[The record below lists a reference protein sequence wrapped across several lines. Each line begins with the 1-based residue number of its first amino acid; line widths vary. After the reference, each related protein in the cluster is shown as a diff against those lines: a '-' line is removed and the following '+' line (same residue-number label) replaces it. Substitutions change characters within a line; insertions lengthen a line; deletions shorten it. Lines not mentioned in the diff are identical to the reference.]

1 MKMKKRGILIA
12 LCSSFIFSTVCYC
25 QAQSSFPAQDVIVD
39 SFKIILTN
47 VELSVTFQTKPLPI
61 KDIQQFDN
69 YLKNN
74 HQDLSQSQIFLES
87 PDDTKYERMK
97 ALLDILKKY
106 KNTKLRSFSWNRR
119 AK

>member
-1 MKMKKRGILIA
+1 MKKMGILVAI
-12 LCSSFIFSTVCYC
+12 CTSIIFPTVSYC
-25 QAQSSFPAQDVIVD
+25 QEQSSFPAQNVIVD

-47 VELSVTFQTKPLPI
+47 DELSISFQTKPLPI
-61 KDIQQFDN
+61 KDIEQFDT

-87 PDDTKYERMK
+87 PADIKYERMK

-106 KNTKLRSFSWNRR
+106 KITKLRSFSWNRR